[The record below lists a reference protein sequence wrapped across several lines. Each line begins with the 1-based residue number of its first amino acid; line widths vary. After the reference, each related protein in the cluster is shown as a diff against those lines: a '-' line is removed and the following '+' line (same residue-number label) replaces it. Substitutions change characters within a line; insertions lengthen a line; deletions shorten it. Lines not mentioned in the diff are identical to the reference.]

1 MRQKCSMKR
10 KLKYADSLLPL
21 GVGDDDLLPL
31 SEAGAEL
38 IPIGEAGADLLPIT
52 EAGDGLLPL
61 GELSDL
67 LLPLDSNTNEPP
79 PVGGLKLPSSWERGP
94 VWAFRCKIAKLK
106 GKSHLV
112 LWVGGYKSPEQIGS
126 SNRIGLTQRFFWSAR
141 FEFFQ
146 SLFQSIQRATTPA
159 RLFRRLALATASR
172 SPRRRARRQPGE
184 LNVDR
189 ATRISRSIYFPAGVW
204 P

>member
-38 IPIGEAGADLLPIT
+38 IPIGEPGAELLPIT

-79 PVGGLKLPSSWERGP
+79 PVGGLKLPSSWERDRYGHSD
-94 VWAFRCKIAKLK
+94 AKLR
-106 GKSHLV
+106 
-112 LWVGGYKSPEQIGS
+112 
-126 SNRIGLTQRFFWSAR
+126 N
-141 FEFFQ
+141 
-146 SLFQSIQRATTPA
+146 
-159 RLFRRLALATASR
+159 
-172 SPRRRARRQPGE
+172 
-184 LNVDR
+184 
-189 ATRISRSIYFPAGVW
+189 
-204 P
+204 